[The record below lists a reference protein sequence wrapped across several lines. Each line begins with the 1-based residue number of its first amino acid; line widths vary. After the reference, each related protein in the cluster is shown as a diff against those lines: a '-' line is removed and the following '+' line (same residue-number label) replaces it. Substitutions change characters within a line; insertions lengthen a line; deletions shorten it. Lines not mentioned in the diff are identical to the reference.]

1 MKNRGGGE
9 EELLRTAVTSTVD
22 EEREG
27 GLLVDWDQSKKKKST
42 NNRSLNDDDDDDDSS
57 SNDGESKEG
66 GVKGKGDDT
75 LDAVACPR
83 GDSSENVEAA
93 NNNAN
98 NTSEFR
104 PAQIKKL
111 VPANLGNRLSR
122 LSRHVSDRLSSSLPG
137 RLTSASTRTP
147 VESRKLTA
155 SLPLPSA
162 SDLSD
167 AAPIESND
175 QRRRV
180 CGRSREERLE
190 ARNLTASLP
199 SASDLSDK
207 TENNDQRRRA
217 FGANREESTRTF
229 DSWAQ
234 TVNSA
239 DEMKGDLLVDWD
251 LTKKM
256 RKISLNE
263 SSYPLTAAAAAAA
276 AADGGAEEDDYD
288 AKNKGDNNVLD
299 GTFPIEISEAFEA
312 LEGLQQSCRSA
323 PVAPQDFS
331 PAQIKLDQDFSPA
344 QIKLDPANNVGN
356 RLSKHMRRM
365 SERLSSS
372 LTSRT
377 SSSTRTPGETWN
389 LTASLPSE
397 QREYQYHH
405 RYIHNRGSMA
415 SWSLASSDHGVTI
428 DTAINNQ
435 NQHTK
440 LSILRAR
447 SSDRLQYEKGA
458 AVATSVPAISPSR
471 EEDAN
476 RPIRISREDNVNI
489 VELRRELL
497 SAAASDKEGRS
508 RRKSSFNPFAQQRV
522 L

>member
-1 MKNRGGGE
+1 
-9 EELLRTAVTSTVD
+9 
-22 EEREG
+22 
-27 GLLVDWDQSKKKKST
+27 
-42 NNRSLNDDDDDDDSS
+42 
-57 SNDGESKEG
+57 
-66 GVKGKGDDT
+66 
-75 LDAVACPR
+75 
-83 GDSSENVEAA
+83 
-93 NNNAN
+93 
-98 NTSEFR
+98 
-104 PAQIKKL
+104 
-111 VPANLGNRLSR
+111 
-122 LSRHVSDRLSSSLPG
+122 
-137 RLTSASTRTP
+137 
-147 VESRKLTA
+147 
-155 SLPLPSA
+155 
-162 SDLSD
+162 
-167 AAPIESND
+167 
-175 QRRRV
+175 
-180 CGRSREERLE
+180 
-190 ARNLTASLP
+190 
-199 SASDLSDK
+199 
-207 TENNDQRRRA
+207 
-217 FGANREESTRTF
+217 
-229 DSWAQ
+229 
-234 TVNSA
+234 
-239 DEMKGDLLVDWD
+239 LLVDWD

-365 SERLSSS
+365 SDRLSSS
-372 LTSRT
+372 LTSLA
-377 SSSTRTPGETWN
+377 SSSTRTPGESWN

>member
-1 MKNRGGGE
+1 M
-9 EELLRTAVTSTVD
+9 
-22 EEREG
+22 
-27 GLLVDWDQSKKKKST
+27 
-42 NNRSLNDDDDDDDSS
+42 
-57 SNDGESKEG
+57 
-66 GVKGKGDDT
+66 
-75 LDAVACPR
+75 
-83 GDSSENVEAA
+83 
-93 NNNAN
+93 
-98 NTSEFR
+98 
-104 PAQIKKL
+104 
-111 VPANLGNRLSR
+111 
-122 LSRHVSDRLSSSLPG
+122 
-137 RLTSASTRTP
+137 
-147 VESRKLTA
+147 
-155 SLPLPSA
+155 
-162 SDLSD
+162 
-167 AAPIESND
+167 
-175 QRRRV
+175 

-190 ARNLTASLP
+190 ARNLIASLP
-199 SASDLSDK
+199 SASDLSD
-207 TENNDQRRRA
+207 TIESNDQRRRA

-239 DEMKGDLLVDWD
+239 DGKMGDLLVDWD

-263 SSYPLTAAAAAAA
+263 SSYPLSAAAA
-276 AADGGAEEDDYD
+276 GGAKEDDYD

-299 GTFPIEISEAFEA
+299 GTFPIEISEA

-323 PVAPQDFS
+323 PVAPEDFS

-435 NQHTK
+435 NQNTK

-447 SSDRLQYEKGA
+447 SSDRLQYENGA

-471 EEDAN
+471 GEDAN